1 LGGIAVLG
9 LVRWKFFD
17 EKKKKELG
25 IPLEKLRILLEKADS
40 TL

>member
-1 LGGIAVLG
+1 LG

-17 EKKKKELG
+17 EKKKELG
-25 IPLEKLRILLEKADS
+25 IPLKKLRILLEKADS